1 MTTHRVRRRPIT
13 RSDGE
18 TFEPGDEIDATD
30 AELAAFG
37 DNLIELEDQDTS
49 TDAGEGADDEEEA
62 ETDGEAAEAT
72 VDEAD
77 LADVLDGTI
86 GDVEEE
92 LATGEYDDVLDQLE
106 ALEEDGEARRGVFDA
121 LDDRRESGGDG
132 E

>member
-1 MTTHRVRRRPIT
+1 MATHRVRRRPIT

-37 DNLIELEDQDTS
+37 DNLIDLEDQDTS
-49 TDAGEGADDEEEA
+49 DAGDGAGETEG

-72 VDEAD
+72 VDEAA
-77 LADVLDGTI
+77 LEDVLDGKI
-86 GDVEEE
+86 PDVEED
-92 LATGEYDDVLDQLE
+92 LATGEYDDVLDELE
-106 ALEEDGEARRGVFDA
+106 ALEEDGEARKGVFDA
-121 LDDRRESGGDG
+121 LDDRRDTE

>member
-37 DNLIELEDQDTS
+37 DNLIELDDQDTS
-49 TDAGEGADDEEEA
+49 TKGAGDGADETDAGLEGVLK
-62 ETDGEAAEAT
+62 GT
-72 VDEAD
+72 V
-77 LADVLDGTI
+77 
-86 GDVEEE
+86 GDVEDE
-92 LATGEYDDVLDQLE
+92 LATGEYDDVLDELE
-106 ALEEDGEARRGVFDA
+106 ALEEDGEARKGVFDA